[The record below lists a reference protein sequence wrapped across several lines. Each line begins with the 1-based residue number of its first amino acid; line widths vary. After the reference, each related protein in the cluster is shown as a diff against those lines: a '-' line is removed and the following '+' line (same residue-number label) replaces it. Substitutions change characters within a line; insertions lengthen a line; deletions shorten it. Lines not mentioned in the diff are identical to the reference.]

1 MKWFDYVFYR
11 AAIFFF
17 KRDGFEADRA
27 IWLVTAMQVF
37 IILNICLTYMFFVFE
52 GSWKEYR
59 NIFMVIFTVLL
70 FAGYIFNRLRYRGR
84 YEEYKTKFKELPTQR
99 LIGGIA
105 IWAIMILL
113 FWYPLFFLSV
123 FGTTFLNK

>member
-17 KRDGFEADRA
+17 KRDGSEADRA

-37 IILNICLTYMFFVFE
+37 TILNICLTYMFFAFE
-52 GSWKEYR
+52 GYWKEYK
-59 NIFMVIFTVLL
+59 NTFMVVFTVLL
-70 FAGYIFNRLRYRGR
+70 FSGYIFNRLRYRGR
-84 YEEYKTKFKELPTQR
+84 YEEYKIKFKELPTQKFIR
-99 LIGGIA
+99 GIV
-105 IWAIMILL
+105 IWAIIILL